1 MYELICDMDCFN
13 CKYPDCIN
21 NSRETKAE
29 RRMKETEKPK
39 KKSTYYERNRERILA
54 KQKKYNS
61 EHRAERREYEREYYR
76 QNSEEKKEWQRNYHR
91 ERSKDPEYVEK
102 NRKRCAVYR
111 EKERLKKEMYQYE
124 LMQKATYGM
133 RTAAGVLEEKDSFI
147 HCLTITIDRWCAD
160 RGKDDNERVKIA
172 REVMDNFVQQR
183 EIRGR
188 KVGG

>member
-1 MYELICDMDCFN
+1 MICDMDCFN

-29 RRMKETEKPK
+29 KQMKETEKPK

-76 QNSEEKKEWQRNYHR
+76 KNSEEKKERQRQYNK
-91 ERSKDPEYVEK
+91 EKSNDPEFKAKVK
-102 NRKRCAVYR
+102 KRNTAYR
-111 EKERLKKEMYQYE
+111 EKVRLRRDMFQYE
-124 LMQKATYGM
+124 MMKEATYGM

-160 RGKDDNERVKIA
+160 RGKDDNERVRIA
-172 REVMDNFVQQR
+172 REVMDNLVQQR
-183 EIRGR
+183 EVRGR